1 MGTTAP
7 VRSSESSARHADP
20 EPDAEEP
27 HCLSSHRTLSRN
39 APPSA
44 AASRPGK
51 SRSGYTRTA
60 DPPQGAA
67 AANEAAGCLAG
78 ADAEEEDE
86 EVEDEDGRHGL
97 ASSFFAAAATAD

>member
-20 EPDAEEP
+20 EEEPP

-60 DPPQGAA
+60 DPPPGAA
-67 AANEAAGCLAG
+67 ADDEAAGCLAG
-78 ADAEEEDE
+78 AGAEEEDE

-97 ASSFFAAAATAD
+97 ASSSFFAAAADD

>member
-7 VRSSESSARHADP
+7 VRSSESSARHADLEE
-20 EPDAEEP
+20 EPP

-60 DPPQGAA
+60 DPPPGAA
-67 AANEAAGCLAG
+67 ADQGAG
-78 ADAEEEDE
+78 AEEEDE
-86 EVEDEDGRHGL
+86 EVEDEDGRHKL
-97 ASSFFAAAATAD
+97 ASSSFFAAAADD